1 MKKTSVYLS
10 DEDRERLREIAEREG
25 RSQASVLREAIA
37 AYGDRRPDELTTIP
51 GVAYPPGLT
60 TIWKEDEFGTFRI
73 DLRPDGT
80 RYFPMDGAWEGDGTS
95 AADIPEEEYLKG
107 FGE

>member
-10 DEDRERLREIAEREG
+10 DEDRDRLREIAEREG

-37 AYGDRRPDELTTIP
+37 AYGDREADERPAFP
-51 GVAYPPGLT
+51 GFEPPAGLT
-60 TIWKEDEFGTFRI
+60 TVWKEDEFGRYRV

-80 RYFPMDGAWEGDGTS
+80 RYFALDGAFAGDGTS